1 MVLNLEA
8 EVAEVMEMSEKA
20 DPLPLSL
27 GEASEP
33 EPPRPSPAVLLLAE
47 LTLMTVFMAALLLL
61 KSQTS
66 ITESSSPLCTK
77 IRFVMISS
85 SDNLLNVAIF
95 HISCLPSKLFRDI

>member
-8 EVAEVMEMSEKA
+8 EVAEVIEMSEKA

-27 GEASEP
+27 GSEP
-33 EPPRPSPAVLLLAE
+33 EPPRPSPAVLLLEE

-77 IRFVMISS
+77 VRFVMILSG
-85 SDNLLNVAIF
+85 
-95 HISCLPSKLFRDI
+95 DILSNFTTV

>member
-1 MVLNLEA
+1 MTFVLNLEA

-33 EPPRPSPAVLLLAE
+33 DPPRPSPAVLLLVE

-66 ITESSSPLCTK
+66 ITESSSPLRTK
-77 IRFVMISS
+77 VRFVMILSGDILS
-85 SDNLLNVAIF
+85 NLITV
-95 HISCLPSKLFRDI
+95 

>member
-1 MVLNLEA
+1 MTFVLNLEA

-33 EPPRPSPAVLLLAE
+33 EPPRPSPAVLLLVE

-66 ITESSSPLCTK
+66 ITESSSPLSTK
-77 IRFVMISS
+77 VRFVMILSGDILS
-85 SDNLLNVAIF
+85 NLITV
-95 HISCLPSKLFRDI
+95 